1 MYLLLICIAGGCAV
15 VYLHPPLASLLVYD
29 RGAIL
34 AGELW
39 RLFTCHLVHFS
50 LSHLLFDLA
59 GFLTAAGIIRQRAY
73 RHLGLLCAVSAL
85 AVSGAIFIWQP
96 GMAFYGGLSG
106 IVNAAFIYAALRG
119 VREERRWRWFCLA
132 AIVLCIGNTLWE
144 VVTGQP
150 TLASPDNYLFV
161 PVPLA
166 HLVGALTGAAMAG
179 VEARLAARPLLS
191 PTGPASGRD
200 SENDTFPLHGEEG
213 GV

>member
-1 MYLLLICIAGGCAV
+1 MYLLLICIAGGCAGA
-15 VYLHPPLASLLVYD
+15 YFHPPLASLLVYD

-50 LSHLLFDLA
+50 LSHLLSDLA
-59 GFLTAAGIIRQRAY
+59 GFLIAAGIILQRGY
-73 RHLGLLCAVSAL
+73 RHFGLLCAVSAFT
-85 AVSGAIFIWQP
+85 VSGAIFLMQP
-96 GMAFYGGLSG
+96 GMAVYGGLSG
-106 IVNAAFIYAALRG
+106 IVNAAFIFAAFHG
-119 VREERRWRWFCLA
+119 FREEGRWKWFCLA
-132 AIVLCIGNTLWE
+132 VIVLCIGNTLWE
-144 VVTGQP
+144 GVKGQL
-150 TLASPDNYLFV
+150 TLASPDNYPFV

-213 GV
+213 SV